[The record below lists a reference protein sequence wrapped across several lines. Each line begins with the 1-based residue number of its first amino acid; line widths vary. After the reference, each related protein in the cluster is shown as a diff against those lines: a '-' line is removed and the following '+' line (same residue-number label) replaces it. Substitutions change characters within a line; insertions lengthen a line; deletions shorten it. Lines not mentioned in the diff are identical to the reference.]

1 MNKLLALSLSL
12 ATMSASAVD
21 YTGVLNCNAANTTD
35 EGTNTVVVYVNGI
48 GNKLGDAEASRLAL
62 QTALGNKCPSGS
74 CTVQK
79 FYNQEH
85 GLWGD
90 TRELNAIGA
99 LERDAANT
107 ALIRMISML
116 KSDAKTLLNREIGA
130 NKDFEK
136 ETTDLLDDL
145 KKTAE
150 TSSGD
155 SVVPF
160 STVGADVV
168 GWLKDEVSSTIDT
181 DDPNKSVY
189 LYALTNYEAQYKRT
203 FQSAYKSSL
212 RTYYLSRRA
221 FYDENEKAMS
231 AVTESVEGLTS
242 FLVEHILSG
251 KKVVV
256 VAHSQGNHIIELS
269 HSLLSERLSASQ
281 IEALQVVGVASVASS
296 SPNDSYLSWDG
307 DHTVMRY
314 YDNSN
319 DGDPL
324 TANFTGGEGATNED
338 ANDHNFV
345 DVYLN
350 DELFGNYRPSSG
362 INTTGIDDYLASNQ
376 KHSMRDWLVGLVE
389 SGMNAASPILTQ
401 LDSDGFITTTLRW
414 ELYDDMDLHTKE
426 PSGEIVYYRDKS
438 GDFGKLDHDDTNGFG
453 PEHYVAN
460 LSCEEVA
467 NKQWQF
473 GIHQYSRG
481 GEAENAHISVKLG
494 GQVVKTRSY
503 SHPSWPGTPVYLV
516 SVNFGELTEN
526 QTMTYSI
533 HMDDSL

>member
-1 MNKLLALSLSL
+1 MKKFLALSLAL
-12 ATMSASAVD
+12 ATMSASAVE

-48 GNKLGDAEASRLAL
+48 GNVLSDAEASRLAL
-62 QTALGNKCPSGS
+62 QEALGDKCPTGT

-116 KSDAKTLLNREIGA
+116 KSDAKTILNREISTDT
-130 NKDFEK
+130 DFEK
-136 ETTDLLDDL
+136 ETSELLDNL
-145 KKTAE
+145 QNIAR

-155 SVVPF
+155 SIVPF
-160 STVGADVV
+160 SSVGADVV
-168 GWLKDEVSSTIDT
+168 GWLKSEVASTIYT
-181 DDPNKSVY
+181 DDPTKSVY

-203 FQSAYKSSL
+203 FQSAYQSSL

-231 AVTESVEGLTS
+231 AVTASVEGLTS

-269 HSLLSERLSASQ
+269 HSLLRDRLSASQ
-281 IEALQVVGVASVASS
+281 LEALQVVGVASVASS

-324 TANFTGGEGATNED
+324 TANFTGGEGLTNED

-350 DELFGNYRPSSG
+350 DGLFGNYRPSSG
-362 INTTGIDDYLASNQ
+362 TDTTGIDDYLTSNQ
-376 KHSMRDWLVGLVE
+376 KHSMRDWLVGLVA
-389 SGMNAASPILTQ
+389 SGMHASSPILTQ
-401 LDSDGFITTTLRW
+401 LDSNGFITTTLRW

-426 PSGEIVYYRDKS
+426 PTGQVVYYRDKT
-438 GDFGKLDHDDTNGFG
+438 GDLGKLDHDDTNGFG

-460 LSCEEVA
+460 LTCEEVA

-473 GIHQYSRG
+473 GIHQYSSG

-494 GQVVKTRSY
+494 GQVVRTRSY
-503 SHPSWPGTPVYLV
+503 SHSSWPSTPVYLV
-516 SVNFGELTEN
+516 NVNFGELSES

-533 HMDDSL
+533 SMNDSL

>member
-1 MNKLLALSLSL
+1 MKKLLALSLAL
-12 ATMSASAVD
+12 ATMSASAVE
-21 YTGVLNCNAANTTD
+21 YTGVLNCNATNTTD
-35 EGTNTVVVYVNGI
+35 EGTDTVVVYVNGI
-48 GNKLGDAEASRLAL
+48 GNKLGDAEASRVAL
-62 QTALGNKCPSGS
+62 KNALGDKCPTGT

-85 GLWGD
+85 GVWGD

-107 ALIRMISML
+107 ALIGMISML
-116 KSDAKTLLNREIGA
+116 KSDAKTLLNRGISTDI
-130 NKDFEK
+130 DFELD
-136 ETTDLLDDL
+136 TTEALDDLLD
-145 KKTAE
+145 TAR

-160 STVGADVV
+160 STVGSDVV
-168 GWLKDEVSSTIDT
+168 GWLKGEVESTFST

-203 FQSAYKSSL
+203 FQSSYQSSL
-212 RTYYLSRRA
+212 RSYYLSRRA

-269 HSLLSERLSASQ
+269 HSLLRSRLSGSQ
-281 IEALQVVGVASVASS
+281 LEALQVVGAASVASS

-324 TANFTGGEGATNED
+324 TANFTNGEGATNED
-338 ANDHNFV
+338 RNDHNFV

-350 DELFGNYRPSSG
+350 DGLFGNYRPSSG
-362 INTTGIDDYLASNQ
+362 IDTTGIDDYLASNK
-376 KHSMRDWLVGLVE
+376 KHSMREWLVGLVA
-389 SGMNAASPILTQ
+389 SGIHAASPIITQ

-426 PSGEIVYYRDKS
+426 PTGEVVYYRDKS
-438 GDFGKLDHDDTNGFG
+438 GDLGKLDKDDTNGFG

-460 LSCEEVA
+460 LTCEEVA

-473 GIHQYSRG
+473 GIHQYKNG

-503 SHPSWPGTPVYLV
+503 SNPSWPGTPVYV
-516 SVNFGELTEN
+516 VNVNFGELTES
-526 QTMTYSI
+526 QKMTYSI
-533 HMDDSL
+533 SMNDFL